1 MIRQMSCAMFQ
12 NWRLKLRQADQ
23 ALKDGRLN
31 DAARLLSEESLIEF
45 LPGRRLAS
53 RLVEGF
59 TLRAR
64 KCVEMG
70 DLDQGWAD
78 LRAAVAV
85 AGETHS
91 LAELR
96 AFLAGA
102 GLRDVEDHLR
112 RGDTASALKRLASLQ
127 KQNVSDAAVTTLR
140 EVARR
145 LESANHLCRRGRFTD
160 AEAQIASALALR
172 PDFKELEE
180 RRDDCQRKVQASRTL
195 SERLHRA
202 MTASQWSD
210 AVAIA
215 DELLELAPENR
226 LARDARRKAWASV
239 GAELPETGRVD
250 MTQTW
255 LPAARAK
262 RVGSDSVLA
271 DAACGPRFLLWV
283 DGVGGY
289 LVCLAEEVV
298 FGQAT
303 AKNRVDVPI
312 LADISR
318 RHARI
323 CRDGESYV
331 IEPLH
336 ATRVNGRSAQ
346 SKTVLKDG
354 DEIELGSGVRLR
366 FRQPHALSGS
376 ARVEFVSR
384 HRTQPYADS
393 ILLMAESCVL
403 GPRWQNHV
411 VCRDWS
417 GDVVLYRQDDGLYCR
432 AMESIEIDGQ
442 LCDGRGRLDGNS
454 HVVGSDFSMTL
465 EELDRCLS
473 QPLL

>member
-1 MIRQMSCAMFQ
+1 MFQ

-23 ALKDGRLN
+23 AWKDGRLN
-31 DAARLLSEESLIEF
+31 EAARLLAEEDLVDF
-45 LPGRRLAS
+45 LPGRRLAV
-53 RLVEGF
+53 RLVEAF
-59 TLRAR
+59 ALRAR
-64 KCVEMG
+64 KSVEMG
-70 DLDQGWAD
+70 ELDSGWED
-78 LRAAVAV
+78 LRAAVTV
-85 AGETHS
+85 SGETHD
-91 LAELR
+91 LAALR
-96 AFLAGA
+96 AFLSGA
-102 GLRDVEDHLR
+102 GLRDAEEHLR
-112 RGDTASALKRLASLQ
+112 RGDTASALKRLSQLEKQ
-127 KQNVSDAAVTTLR
+127 KVSEAAITTLR

-145 LESANHLCRRGRFTD
+145 LESASHLCRRGRFTD
-160 AEAQIASALALR
+160 AEAQISSALTLR

-180 RRDDCQRKVQASRTL
+180 RRAECRQRVQASRTL
-195 SERLHRA
+195 AERLHRA
-202 MTASQWSD
+202 MSASQWSD

-215 DELLELAPENR
+215 DELLELAPESR

-239 GAELPETGRVD
+239 GADLPETSGVG

-255 LPAARAK
+255 MPAARGK
-262 RVGSDSVLA
+262 RARSPSA
-271 DAACGPRFLLWV
+271 IENATCGPRFLLWV

-303 AKNRVDVPI
+303 AGNRVDVPI

-331 IEPLH
+331 MEPLH
-336 ATRVNGRSAQ
+336 ATRVNGRSVQ
-346 SKTVLKDG
+346 NKTVLKDG
-354 DEIELGSGVRLR
+354 DEVELGHGVRLR

-376 ARVEFVSR
+376 ARLEFVSR

-411 VCRDWS
+411 ICRDWS

-442 LCDGRGRLDGNS
+442 LCDGRGRLNGNS
-454 HVVGSDFSMTL
+454 HVVGNDFSMTL
-465 EELDRCLS
+465 EDLDKCLS
-473 QPLL
+473 QPLR